1 MKLRLI
7 FQSESGQQSNHLDF
21 KLYNTP
27 IVDKV
32 LELLDKAKADVHST
46 VEHRIDTK
54 FAQSEQTS
62 LELAME
68 MNRIIDKVNSI
79 GSIKIPDRCYL
90 ETSIEPHLQ
99 TDKLNHLHLIFQRYS
114 EEHGFGDPTQV
125 LLERVNILVHMLESA
140 PVEMDQV
147 FIVAKLDRFRPTVYE
162 GLDVRLTSQDYMS
175 KFPWGMWGFLE
186 LDYNTVGKDLSACFG
201 TDDVILAKKPQE
213 LRQQEVYSPAFAVN
227 FCEGPHRKN
236 TEEYDKDLVEKFYV
250 WCKEHD
256 LPYNYTDPEYRL
268 GRIRLGE
275 VIGEWTMQ
283 GIQEFVTQFPNI
295 IEIVA
300 LNDK

>member
-21 KLYNTP
+21 KLYNIP

-90 ETSIEPHLQ
+90 ETSIEPHL
-99 TDKLNHLHLIFQRYS
+99 LSLI
-114 EEHGFGDPTQV
+114 H
-125 LLERVNILVHMLESA
+125 I
-140 PVEMDQV
+140 
-147 FIVAKLDRFRPTVYE
+147 
-162 GLDVRLTSQDYMS
+162 
-175 KFPWGMWGFLE
+175 
-186 LDYNTVGKDLSACFG
+186 
-201 TDDVILAKKPQE
+201 
-213 LRQQEVYSPAFAVN
+213 
-227 FCEGPHRKN
+227 
-236 TEEYDKDLVEKFYV
+236 
-250 WCKEHD
+250 
-256 LPYNYTDPEYRL
+256 
-268 GRIRLGE
+268 
-275 VIGEWTMQ
+275 
-283 GIQEFVTQFPNI
+283 
-295 IEIVA
+295 
-300 LNDK
+300 